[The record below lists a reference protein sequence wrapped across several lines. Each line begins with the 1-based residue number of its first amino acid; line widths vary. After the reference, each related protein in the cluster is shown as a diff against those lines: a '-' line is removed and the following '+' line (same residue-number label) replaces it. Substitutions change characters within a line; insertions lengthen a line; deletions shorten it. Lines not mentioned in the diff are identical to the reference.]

1 MTDKPKQ
8 SRRSAGTQDKTSETA
23 QAVRTDAE
31 PQAASTAEM
40 ANGQAEMVM
49 TMNNMAIDTFARA
62 CQAYFNG
69 WATINGELTGFLA
82 KRLSHDADLSSAL
95 ARCESWEEAAELQR
109 DWARVVA
116 EEYAEEASRLMEL
129 TSEVTTQQW
138 RPVWDQA
145 DKAVAEMTKLSH

>member
-8 SRRSAGTQDKTSETA
+8 SRRDAGAETKPKA
-23 QAVRTDAE
+23 AGAAEAGAAE
-31 PQAASTAEM
+31 PAAPETPDE

-49 TMNNMAIDTFARA
+49 AMNSVAIDTFARA
-62 CQAYFNG
+62 CQATFNG
-69 WATINGELTGFLA
+69 WAAINGELTGFMA
-82 KRLSHDADLSSAL
+82 KRLGHDADLSAAL
-95 ARCESWEEAAELQR
+95 ARCESWEQAADLQR

-129 TSEVTTQQW
+129 TTEVTTQQW

-145 DKAVAEMTKLSH
+145 DKAVSELTRQIR